1 MTANFHTHSTFCDGA
16 NTPEEIILEAIR
28 KGFHAIGFSG
38 HGYTAFDLR
47 YCMKDT
53 EGYIAEVTRLKEKYR
68 NDIQVYLG
76 VEEDAFSPVDH
87 SRFDYIISSSHYLR
101 SGDTYYPIDSTPGYF
116 ERCIELFG
124 GDVVRMA
131 EEYYGFFSD
140 YIRRVKPDIVG
151 HFDLITKF
159 DQLGKSRL
167 LSNSGYNA
175 TAERYITW
183 AAESGSIFEVNT
195 GVVARG
201 LRKRPYPNENL
212 LYALKRVGARLI
224 LSSDSHDIST
234 LDFAFE
240 ETRKY
245 LKDIGFKSLMTMR
258 DGHFV
263 SEDI

>member
-1 MTANFHTHSTFCDGA
+1 M
-16 NTPEEIILEAIR
+16 
-28 KGFHAIGFSG
+28 
-38 HGYTAFDLR
+38 
-47 YCMKDT
+47 
-53 EGYIAEVTRLKEKYR
+53 
-68 NDIQVYLG
+68 
-76 VEEDAFSPVDH
+76 
-87 SRFDYIISSSHYLR
+87 
-101 SGDTYYPIDSTPGYF
+101 
-116 ERCIELFG
+116 
-124 GDVVRMA
+124 RMA

-159 DQLGKSRL
+159 DQLGESRL
-167 LSNSGYNA
+167 LSNIGYNA